1 MRQTFDST
9 KIEEEFLFNYTGKK
23 EFSPRI
29 DVHPVDRSTIKRE
42 NKWRHVA
49 CILDGRSMNL
59 SFFS

>member
-42 NKWRHVA
+42 NK
-49 CILDGRSMNL
+49 
-59 SFFS
+59 